1 MAQYQITLDSEILQH
16 IFTGDNGMARLLE
29 QVLNQVLNAQVAEQI
44 QAKPYE
50 RTEERQAYRNGF
62 RPRTMNTRVGTL
74 VLQVPRLRSGQFST
88 QLFERYQR
96 SEQALV
102 LALMEMVVNGV
113 STRKVQRI
121 TEELCGVGFSK
132 STVSELC
139 RQLDPAVNAW
149 NERPIK
155 GGVYPF
161 VLVDGLQIKVR
172 MDSRV
177 EPHSCLLAIGVNK
190 DGFREILGLM
200 IGDSE
205 SEASWSTFFEWLKQR
220 GLSEVDLVVSDNH
233 KGLVKAVQR
242 HFQGVLWQRCQVHFM
257 RNILDNCPKRY
268 QDELKTRLRP
278 MFDAIDMPTARKLLS
293 EIVTDFAGKAP
304 KAIECLEN
312 GFEDAMA
319 VMAIPEHYR
328 RRLRSTN
335 MVERLNE
342 EIRRRERVIRIF
354 PNETSALR
362 LLGAVLMEH
371 DEQWTTTH
379 RYFNMDKYWE
389 WKAEQEKAIQQEQA
403 DRQTKVA

>member
-1 MAQYQITLDSEILQH
+1 MAQYQITLDSQTLQH
-16 IFTGDNGMARLLE
+16 LFTGDEGMAKLME
-29 QVLNQVLNAQVAEQI
+29 QVLNQVLNAQVTEQVQAE
-44 QAKPYE
+44 PYE
-50 RTEERQAYRNGF
+50 RTEERQAYRNGY
-62 RPRTMNTRVGTL
+62 RHRTMNTRIGTL
-74 VLQVPRLRSGQFST
+74 ELQVPRLRSGQFST

-121 TEELCGVGFSK
+121 TEELCGVDFSK

-139 RQLDPAVNAW
+139 KQLDPAVNSW

-155 GGVYPF
+155 AGTYPF

-177 EPHSCLLAIGVNK
+177 EPHSCLLAIGINK
-190 DGFREILGLM
+190 EGFREILGLM

-205 SEASWSTFFEWLKQR
+205 SEASWSKFFDWLKQR
-220 GLSEVDLVVSDNH
+220 GLSDVDLVVSDNH

-242 HFQGVLWQRCQVHFM
+242 QFQGVSWQRCQVHFM
-257 RNILDNCPKRY
+257 RNIMDSCPKRL

-278 MFDAIDMPTARKLLS
+278 MFDAIDMSAARKLFS
-293 EIVTDFAGKAP
+293 EIVTDFATKAP
-304 KAIECLEN
+304 KAIECLES

-319 VMAIPEHYR
+319 VMSIPEHYR

-335 MVERLNE
+335 AVERLNE

-354 PNETSALR
+354 PNTESALR
-362 LLGAVLMEH
+362 LLGAILMEQ

-379 RYFNMDKYWE
+379 RYFDMDEYWA
-389 WKAEQEKAIQQEQA
+389 WKAQQELAVQQEKADLEPKA
-403 DRQTKVA
+403 A

>member
-1 MAQYQITLDSEILQH
+1 MAQYQITLDSETLQH
-16 IFTGDNGMARLLE
+16 LFSGDEGMAKLME
-29 QVLNQVLNAQVAEQI
+29 QVLNQVLNAQVTEQI
-44 QAKPYE
+44 QAEPYE

-74 VLQVPRLRSGQFST
+74 ELQVPRLRSGQFST

-121 TEELCGVGFSK
+121 TEELCGVDFSK

-139 RQLDPAVNAW
+139 KQLDPAVNAW

-155 GGVYPF
+155 AGAYPF
-161 VLVDGLQIKVR
+161 VLVDALQIKVR
-172 MDSRV
+172 MDGRV
-177 EPHSCLLAIGVNK
+177 EPHSCLLAIGVNRE
-190 DGFREILGLM
+190 GFREILGLM

-205 SEASWSTFFEWLKQR
+205 SETSWSKFFERLKQR
-220 GLSEVDLVVSDNH
+220 GLSGVDLVVSDHH

-242 HFQGVLWQRCQVHFM
+242 YFQGVLWQRCQVHFM
-257 RNILDNCPKRY
+257 RNILDNCPKRH

-278 MFDAIDMPTARKLLS
+278 MFDAIDMPTARKLLG
-293 EIVTDFAGKAP
+293 EIVTDFAAKAP

-335 MVERLNE
+335 AVERLNE
-342 EIRRRERVIRIF
+342 EIRRRERIIRIF
-354 PNETSALR
+354 PNPASALR
-362 LLGAVLMEH
+362 LLGAVLMEQ

-379 RYFNMDKYWE
+379 RYFNMDDYWA
-389 WKAEQEKAIQQEQA
+389 WKAQQEATMQQEKTYQEPKA
-403 DRQTKVA
+403 A